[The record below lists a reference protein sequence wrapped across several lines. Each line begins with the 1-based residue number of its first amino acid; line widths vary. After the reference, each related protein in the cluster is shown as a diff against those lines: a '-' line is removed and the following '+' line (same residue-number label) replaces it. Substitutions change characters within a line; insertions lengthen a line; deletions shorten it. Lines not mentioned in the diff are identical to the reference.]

1 MTGEG
6 NQEIHCSANKIEEA
20 TDMDVKTVVPS
31 NLILRQ
37 VRRVVGGIT
46 GCKHAI
52 STMDSSD
59 QSKMV
64 AANHNIYDG

>member
-1 MTGEG
+1 
-6 NQEIHCSANKIEEA
+6 
-20 TDMDVKTVVPS
+20 MDVKTVVPS

-52 STMDSSD
+52 STMDSPD